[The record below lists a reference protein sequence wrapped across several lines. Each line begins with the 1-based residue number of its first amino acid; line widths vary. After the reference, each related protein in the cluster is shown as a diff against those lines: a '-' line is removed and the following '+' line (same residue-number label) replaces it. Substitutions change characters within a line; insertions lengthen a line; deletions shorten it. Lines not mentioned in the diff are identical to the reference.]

1 MSIHLEKGLDIY
13 KAQGLALATYNSF
26 YENQQSLY
34 NKHNYFPNHIWNCD
48 ETRIQ
53 ASRQSNIGVLAKK
66 GSQQVYNI
74 IPKSKEWMIV
84 NCAVNTTRSVFPS
97 FYIFKGERIK
107 EDYIQ

>member
-48 ETRIQ
+48 ETGI
-53 ASRQSNIGVLAKK
+53 
-66 GSQQVYNI
+66 
-74 IPKSKEWMIV
+74 
-84 NCAVNTTRSVFPS
+84 
-97 FYIFKGERIK
+97 
-107 EDYIQ
+107 